1 MNIRDN
7 IMDIT
12 NTPIPVKRA
21 LRKLGQDLR
30 DARRR
35 RRIPMWLAA
44 ERASISRATLSKIEK
59 GDEGV
64 SVGAYAKILFIL
76 GMIERLVELAAPTFD
91 RLGLDLE
98 AESLPKRIRIPRKNR
113 GKD

>member
-1 MNIRDN
+1 
-7 IMDIT
+7 MDIKN
-12 NTPIPVKRA
+12 NTPIPVKRT
-21 LRKLGQDLR
+21 LRKLGQDLK

-64 SVGAYAKILFIL
+64 SICAYAKIFFIL
-76 GMIERLVELAAPTFD
+76 GMIKRLDELADPAFD
-91 RLGLDLE
+91 EMGLHLE
-98 AESLPKRIRIPRKNR
+98 AESLPKRIRISR
-113 GKD
+113 G